1 MHSRVLAASL
11 FMVVAAALGACTSDD
26 EPASPTTRAT
36 TESSSTP
43 SATDATKGTPGVSAS
58 AAGGEQVQL
67 KNTVKFRVP
76 AEYDWLIDD
85 SGDSILATAV
95 IDGGV
100 LDISSHD
107 VLWDSGSLEEAADI
121 TLDTWNEDT
130 SATYRRT
137 ANRTVAG
144 VEGFVIGGKRNQT
157 LLLEF
162 GTLHNG
168 RLVTLD
174 LNHPETFDPATAVE
188 IFDAVLA
195 SVEWK

>member
-1 MHSRVLAASL
+1 MRSR
-11 FMVVAAALGACTSDD
+11 VVAALLFVVIAAVSGCTSDD
-26 EPASPTTRAT
+26 EPEADPPATSSGTTPPTTPT
-36 TESSSTP
+36 DGPT
-43 SATDATKGTPGVSAS
+43 SADVADVEP
-58 AAGGEQVQL
+58 AAGEQVQL

-76 AEYDWLIDD
+76 TEYDWLIDD

-107 VLWDSGSLEEAADI
+107 VLNDDDSLDDTADI
-121 TLDTWNEDT
+121 VLDTWAEDT

-137 ANRTVAG
+137 DDRTVAG
-144 VEGFVIGGKRNQT
+144 VEGFVIEGKRNET

-162 GTLHNG
+162 GTLYNG

-174 LNHPETFDPATAVE
+174 LNYPETFDPGTAVE